1 MAEAKERI
9 LQAALKEFSQE
20 GLGGARVERIAKNA
34 GINKAMIFYYFSS
47 KQKLYREVL
56 HNVMSKIFGQISEII
71 SRETGADVFL
81 EKMTEVYITFLA
93 QHQDFIRMIAL
104 DMIQNPGNIDRF
116 FKTFFHERFEK
127 GPGLFLVR
135 VQEWYKKGEISE
147 SDPLQFIIN
156 ILSLNIFV
164 FIGKPIFEAIFN
176 VKIDEIEG
184 FYENRIKSVVNIL
197 KKGMLK

>member
-1 MAEAKERI
+1 MKGAKERI
-9 LQAALKEFSQE
+9 LHAALKEFAKE

-47 KQKLYREVL
+47 KQNLYREVL
-56 HNVMSKIFGQISEII
+56 NNVLSKIFGQVSQLMAQE
-71 SRETGADVFL
+71 SSAQVFF
-81 EKMTEVYITFLA
+81 EKMTEAYITFLA
-93 QHQDFIRMIAL
+93 QHQEFMRMVAL
-104 DMIQNPGNIDRF
+104 DMIQNPGNIEHF
-116 FKTFFHERFEK
+116 FKKFFGEHFEK

-156 ILSLNIFV
+156 VLSLNIFV
-164 FIGKPIFEAIFN
+164 FIGKPIFEAIFD
-176 VKIDEIEG
+176 VKIDEIEN
-184 FYENRIKSVVNIL
+184 FYKNRIKSVVNIL